1 MRAYLTG
8 NLSFFSHVGHQDA
21 LLLRHGAAALQH
33 SRKICI
39 STTTSYWGPVHHHT
53 QLHALVFKVYGK
65 QPGGFNAFNTHT
77 HTHSHR
83 VTKYLEVDGHG
94 LASLYFPDDS
104 QRQRQERPGLLKALL
119 TQGTT
124 PPFASIIT
132 HEVLDA
138 S

>member
-1 MRAYLTG
+1 MLFCSAT
-8 NLSFFSHVGHQDA
+8 
-21 LLLRHGAAALQH
+21 ALQRCNTAGRSASAPQPATGDQFIITH
-33 SRKICI
+33 SYTLSSSR
-39 STTTSYWGPVHHHT
+39 STENSLAVLMLLTHT
-53 QLHALVFKVYGK
+53 H
-65 QPGGFNAFNTHT
+65 THT